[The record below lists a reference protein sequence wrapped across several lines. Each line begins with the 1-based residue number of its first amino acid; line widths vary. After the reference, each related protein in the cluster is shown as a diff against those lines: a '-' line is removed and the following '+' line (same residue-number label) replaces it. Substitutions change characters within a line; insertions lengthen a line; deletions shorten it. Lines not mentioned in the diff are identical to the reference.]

1 MIPENVAAAA
11 NNCEINAVVEWL
23 AAHPQSVNEV
33 DAGGESL
40 LVLCVNESYDGIE
53 TNQDNQLELVRYLLS
68 QGADPNLSSGSD
80 DETPLYAC
88 CGSGRAHPFP
98 HAQLLVACL
107 LRAGADPNLKV
118 SSDEGSSGATPLAG
132 AINYLLAADNGS
144 WQLPVVVRLLRAG
157 ASLDD
162 CDDGLTAE
170 DMIADEE
177 RRWSELVDNND
188 HFQAAKT
195 YCLQRGYYKI

>member
-23 AAHPQSVNEV
+23 AAHPQSVNDV
-33 DAGGESL
+33 DSGGESL

-53 TNQDNQLELVRYLLS
+53 TNQDDQLELVRYLLS

-80 DETPLYAC
+80 DETPLYAS

-118 SSDEGSSGATPLAG
+118 AENAPLFSALDCFLGADEGSW
-132 AINYLLAADNGS
+132 I
-144 WQLPVVVRLLRAG
+144 LPVVAHLLRYG
-157 ASLDD
+157 ASLDN
-162 CDDGLTAE
+162 CEGNRSAE
-170 DMIADEE
+170 EVMQ
-177 RRWSELVDNND
+177 RRSGVGPSWSRETWNFKLLR
-188 HFQAAKT
+188 F
-195 YCLQRGYYKI
+195 